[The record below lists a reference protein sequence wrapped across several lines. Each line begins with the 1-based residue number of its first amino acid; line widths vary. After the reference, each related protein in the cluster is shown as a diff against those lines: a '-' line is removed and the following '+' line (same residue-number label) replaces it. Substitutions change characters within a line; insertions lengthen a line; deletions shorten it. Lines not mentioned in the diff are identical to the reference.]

1 MGQTPMIARK
11 AKGCLPIEN
20 KSGKIENYN
29 IKCLNSFIW
38 YYAGHKDK
46 MSAYASVV
54 EQFKRLKLP
63 FFLCKWNCRWFSA
76 KTTNLFTSGF
86 STEEAM
92 T

>member
-1 MGQTPMIARK
+1 M
-11 AKGCLPIEN
+11 
-20 KSGKIENYN
+20 S
-29 IKCLNSFIW
+29 LNSFIW

-54 EQFKRLKLP
+54 EQFKCLKLP

-92 T
+92 TFRSTKELTGAKFVAILRMLYFGC